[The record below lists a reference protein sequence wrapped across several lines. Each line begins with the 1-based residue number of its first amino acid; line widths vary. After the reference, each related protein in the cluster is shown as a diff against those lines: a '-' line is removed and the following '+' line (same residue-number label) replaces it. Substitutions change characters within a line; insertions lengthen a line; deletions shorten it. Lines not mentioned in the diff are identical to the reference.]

1 MADLSPYYSPGGG
14 VNVGVSPVP
23 VPAQVS
29 VSGRGNIS
37 QSASGQFSAGGEV
50 VWLLVF
56 VGGVLFL
63 LHAIG

>member
-1 MADLSPYYSPGGG
+1 MDMGPYYQGAGM